1 MPSENPWSANK
12 QFSYVRKN
20 VHFIHIVITLTCL
33 QGCASFQ
40 YKTYSLIN
48 DLVCNFSTIR
58 SSWRSVGHWSK
69 KIVSDQWDTAIHTY
83 EDVLLK
89 IFLPK
94 NKFQVFF
101 QSCSLAILLWRL
113 NIASFVTKSVMF
125 WYFDHYMF
133 KPNLYLCTSNKA
145 N

>member
-69 KIVSDQWDTAIHTY
+69 KNSFRPVRHSYTY
-83 EDVLLK
+83 LWRCAT
-89 IFLPK
+89 K
-94 NKFQVFF
+94 NIPSQKFQVFF

-133 KPNLYLCTSNKA
+133 KPNLYLCTSTKA

>member
-1 MPSENPWSANK
+1 MIIIYISLWNSFHMYMYTGRPSQLIKLFLEYMPSENPWSANK

-20 VHFIHIVITLTCL
+20 VHFMHIFRTLTCL
-33 QGCASFQ
+33 QGCVSFQ

-48 DLVCNFSTIR
+48 DRVCNFSTIR

-69 KIVSDQWDTAIHTY
+69 KKIVSDQWGTSIHTY

-101 QSCSLAILLWRL
+101 
-113 NIASFVTKSVMF
+113 
-125 WYFDHYMF
+125 
-133 KPNLYLCTSNKA
+133 
-145 N
+145 